1 MSHIISSRNLF
12 CDTTSG
18 SGKGDE
24 FNLEL
29 GANMLQAQDGQ
40 FMRLTLVNFNMYT
53 NIYPVNS
60 TNNQFRVVSRYG
72 AAGDV
77 SQILG
82 LSTLHAIFP
91 QNYKSCGDISLNFA
105 LTVQAQVQADAR
117 IASGNNALTTTLSGI
132 NTVDVQPHRNDGFS
146 STGDR
151 ILQFKITTSVPHNLT
166 SVSIE
171 CLERL
176 GESWMLLGGDRLSDE
191 YLPGTNTLG
200 PVVPGQN
207 SLINTVTANEII
219 IQGRYPMQRSTS
231 PQVYLRCDVPNDNIE
246 TASLNK
252 VVRTGVNFDGD
263 SSLSSNILGVFQ
275 LDHEFVH
282 YDLLGDE
289 FFLNLKG
296 CKNISHIRLFL
307 TDRKNRKLTHAV
319 SSGDDNQ
326 STLGN
331 LSFSCIIRID
341 TIQANIPRQL
351 QVTPQ
356 PLPDLKKTGVLSTL
370 N

>member
-1 MSHIISSRNLF
+1 LF
-12 CDTTSG
+12 IDSTSG
-18 SGKGDE
+18 SGQGDE

-60 TNNQFRVVSRYG
+60 TNNKFRVVSRFG
-72 AAGDV
+72 VPGDA

-82 LSTLHAIFP
+82 LSTLHSIYP
-91 QNYKSCGDISLNFA
+91 QNYKSCGDLALNFA

-151 ILQFKITTSVPHNLT
+151 ILQFKITTSVPHTLT
-166 SVSIE
+166 SVKIE

-176 GESWMLLGGDRLSDE
+176 GEAWMLLGGDRLVDQ
-191 YLPGTNTLG
+191 YLVGTNTLG
-200 PVVPGQN
+200 PGALGEN
-207 SLINTVTANEII
+207 SLISTVTANEII

-231 PQVYLRCDVPNDNIE
+231 PQVYLRCDLPNDNIE

-252 VVRTGVNFDGD
+252 VVRSGVNFDGD

-275 LDHEFVH
+275 LQHEFAH

-289 FFLNLKG
+289 FFLNLRSKSL
-296 CKNISHIRLFL
+296 SHLRLTL
-307 TDRKNRKLTHAV
+307 TDSKNRKLTHAV

-326 STLGN
+326 ATAGN
-331 LSFSCIIRID
+331 LSFSCVIRVD
-341 TIQANIPRQL
+341 TIQANIPRKL
-351 QVTPQ
+351 SVTPQ
-356 PLPDLKKTGVLSTL
+356 PLPDLKKTGILTSL

>member
-1 MSHIISSRNLF
+1 MSHIIHSRNLF
-12 CDTTSG
+12 IDTTSG

-40 FMRLTLVNFNMYT
+40 FMRLTLVNFNMYN
-53 NIYPVNS
+53 NIYAVNS

-72 AAGDV
+72 PPQDV
-77 SQILG
+77 SQFLG
-82 LSTLHAIFP
+82 LSTLHSIP
-91 QNYKSCGDISLNFA
+91 SKNYKSPGDIALAFA
-105 LTVQAQVQADAR
+105 QAVQTQVQADAR

-132 NTVDVQPHRNDGFS
+132 TTVDVQPPQGDGFS

-151 ILQFKITTSVPHNLT
+151 ILQFKITTSVPHTLT
-166 SVSIE
+166 SVKIE

-176 GESWMLLGGDRLSDE
+176 GESWMLLGGDRLVDQ
-191 YLPGTNTLG
+191 YLVGTNTLG
-200 PVVPGQN
+200 PGVVNQN
-207 SLINTVTANEII
+207 SLISTVTTNEIL

-231 PQVYLRCDVPNDNIE
+231 PQVYLRCDLPNDNIE

-252 VVRTGVNFDGD
+252 IVRTGVNFDGD

-275 LDHEFVH
+275 LDHEFAH
-282 YDLLGDE
+282 YDNQENE
-289 FFLNLKG
+289 FFLNLRSKSL
-296 CKNISHIRLFL
+296 SHIRLFL

-351 QVTPQ
+351 SVTPQ
-356 PLPDLKKTGVLSTL
+356 PLPDLKKTGVLTTL